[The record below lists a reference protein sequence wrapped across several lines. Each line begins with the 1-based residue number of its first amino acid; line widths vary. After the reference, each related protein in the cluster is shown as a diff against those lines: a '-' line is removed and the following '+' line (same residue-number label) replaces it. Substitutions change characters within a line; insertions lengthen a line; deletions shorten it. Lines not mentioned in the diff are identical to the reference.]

1 MAAGPRHV
9 IDKAK
14 ADRIGNY
21 REHDWYGAGRLLQRR
36 HAAGRCQ
43 DDVGREPHQF
53 LRILAIAVNLARS
66 PTEVD
71 SQVAAHRPTELLQP
85 LQERC
90 EASLV
95 VGIVR
100 IPRHEHTNPPH
111 PLALLRPCRQR
122 PSRRRAAEKADEL
135 ASPDHSITSSARA
148 SSVGGT
154 SIPST
159 LAVFMLMIRSIRVA
173 CCTGRSA
180 GFSPLRMRPVYVPT
194 IRHDSVLL

>member
-21 REHDWYGAGRLLQRR
+21 REHDWHGAGRLLQRR

-53 LRILAIAVNLARS
+53 LRILAIAVNPARS

-100 IPRHEHTNPPH
+100 IPRHEHTDPPH
-111 PLALLRPCRQR
+111 PLRLLRARREWPRGRRSADQR
-122 PSRRRAAEKADEL
+122 YEL
-135 ASPDHSITSSARA
+135 AALHSITSSASA
-148 SSVGGT
+148 SSLSG
-154 SIPST
+154 IWRPSAF
-159 LAVFMLMIRSIRVA
+159 AVFRLITNSNLVG
-173 CCTGRSA
+173 CWTGS
-180 GFSPLRMRPVYVPT
+180 SPG
-194 IRHDSVLL
+194 